1 MHDAMRL
8 PALRE
13 IIGALIFGAN
23 RPITAR
29 ELRQCLQEVAS
40 EDSEVAVFAEAS
52 IKDIEREIRALHDEL
67 QLRETG
73 FGIYEVSGGWR
84 LQSNVSCGR
93 WLKNL
98 LKVKPQRL
106 SQPALETMAIIAYR
120 QPISK
125 AEIETIRGVG
135 VSHVI
140 KQLMEVQLVKIVGR
154 SELPGRPFLYGTTSR
169 FLEHFGLKSLQ
180 DLEQIGPRVFTRK
193 MQADTGETDQTED
206 DASSDNQDDV
216 VEETDKSVVSDN
228 EKGQVDESA

>member
-1 MHDAMRL
+1 MLDATRL

-40 EDSEVAVFAEAS
+40 DDQETAVFAEAT
-52 IKDIEREIRALHDEL
+52 IKDIENEIRALHEEL

-73 FGIYEVSGGWR
+73 FGVYEVSGGWR

-125 AEIETIRGVG
+125 AEIEAIRGVG

-193 MQADTGETDQTED
+193 MKENEPQDEENANHETAEASSASTGETEAELDL
-206 DASSDNQDDV
+206 N
-216 VEETDKSVVSDN
+216 DK
-228 EKGQVDESA
+228 EQVDRGE

>member
-1 MHDAMRL
+1 MHDVTRL

-29 ELRQCLQEVAS
+29 ELRQCLQEVA
-40 EDSEVAVFAEAS
+40 EGDPETAVFAEAS
-52 IKDIEREIRALHDEL
+52 LKDIENEIRALHDEL

-73 FGIYEVSGGWR
+73 FGIYEVAGGWR

-125 AEIETIRGVG
+125 SEIEAIRGVG
-135 VSHVI
+135 VSHII

-154 SELPGRPFLYGTTSR
+154 SELPGRPFLYGTTGK

-193 MQADTGETDQTED
+193 MQAEG
-206 DASSDNQDDV
+206 V
-216 VEETDKSVVSDN
+216 V
-228 EKGQVDESA
+228 VDEEEATVPDESETPPTDEPASEAEEPIKEPVDGV